1 MGITSREDKT
11 IGWEMRRLGSDLQ
24 NNDPEGRTLL
34 QGQCTFSGLGNMDR
48 VRASTNTYD
57 ET

>member
-1 MGITSREDKT
+1 MGDEKTS
-11 IGWEMRRLGSDLQ
+11 GSDLQ

-34 QGQCTFSGLGNMDR
+34 KGQCTFSGLGNMDR

>member
-1 MGITSREDKT
+1 
-11 IGWEMRRLGSDLQ
+11 MRRLRSDLQ
-24 NNDPEGRTLL
+24 NNDPEGGTLL
-34 QGQCTFSGLGNMDR
+34 QGQYTFSGLGNTDT